1 MPKKASLLLSG
12 FSGSGAK
19 KQMITSVRPSVR
31 AGERETGEREI
42 TTLVFAHF
50 IITEGRQKEAAL
62 HVIELGHLKM
72 GMGGHHCPVSNS
84 LQIRSWM
91 VCLLGCSKGFGQRL
105 PSNIG
110 WLLHKL

>member
-1 MPKKASLLLSG
+1 MPKKASPLLSG
-12 FSGSGAK
+12 FSGSGAE

-31 AGERETGEREI
+31 EERETGEREI

-72 GMGGHHCPVSNS
+72 GMEGHHCQVSS
-84 LQIRSWM
+84 TLQIRY
-91 VCLLGCSKGFGQRL
+91 KY
-105 PSNIG
+105 
-110 WLLHKL
+110 LLHITSVKQIFSFQIGFLWPDTVD

>member
-1 MPKKASLLLSG
+1 MPKKASPLLSG
-12 FSGSGAK
+12 FSGSGAE

-31 AGERETGEREI
+31 EERETGEREI

-72 GMGGHHCPVSNS
+72 GMEGHHCPVSS
-84 LQIRSWM
+84 TLQIRYKY
-91 VCLLGCSKGFGQRL
+91 LLCSVKSKTLFIH
-105 PSNIG
+105 PSF
-110 WLLHKL
+110 KSK

>member
-1 MPKKASLLLSG
+1 MPKKASPLLSG
-12 FSGSGAK
+12 FSGSGAE

-31 AGERETGEREI
+31 EERETGEREI

-72 GMGGHHCPVSNS
+72 GMEGHHCQVSSS
-84 LQIRSWM
+84 LQIRYKY
-91 VCLLGCSKGFGQRL
+91 LLCSVESKMLYIHPLSKGRMI
-105 PSNIG
+105 SY
-110 WLLHKL
+110 

>member
-12 FSGSGAK
+12 FSGSGAE

-31 AGERETGEREI
+31 GGERKTGEREI

-72 GMGGHHCPVSNS
+72 GMGGNHCQVSSS
-84 LQIRSWM
+84 LEISSTYSGALYAVLW
-91 VCLLGCSKGFGQRL
+91 VL
-105 PSNIG
+105 
-110 WLLHKL
+110 